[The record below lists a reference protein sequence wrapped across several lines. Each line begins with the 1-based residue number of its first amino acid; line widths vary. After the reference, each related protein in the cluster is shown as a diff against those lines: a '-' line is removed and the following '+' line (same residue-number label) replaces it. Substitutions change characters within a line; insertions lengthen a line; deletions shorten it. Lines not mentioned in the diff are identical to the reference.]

1 MSLRRDST
9 VLCRSYEFLELP
21 WPADDR
27 ALLDGVLELQV
38 VGVLRKSERR
48 RRHEQRG
55 KLGLSVNR
63 IPLSSVPVILLLD
76 AYRVEGR
83 LHLAPDMDRFSDA
96 WEAVMRDTRDYLP
109 VTDARI
115 ERLDGAEVVSS
126 PFIEVRKA
134 DIRAVYP
141 LEETR

>member
-1 MSLRRDST
+1 M
-9 VLCRSYEFLELP
+9 
-21 WPADDR
+21 
-27 ALLDGVLELQV
+27 
-38 VGVLRKSERR
+38 
-48 RRHEQRG
+48 
-55 KLGLSVNR
+55 NR
-63 IPLSSVPVILLLD
+63 IPLSAVPVILLLD
-76 AYRVEGR
+76 TYRIEGR

-141 LEETR
+141 LEESR